1 MDEEMAHRHRTDKG
15 HRQTRSR
22 TIVATNVCELCMEVG
37 QREREI
43 MNLYLIG
50 ERESSTKRM

>member
-15 HRQTRSR
+15 HGQTRGR
-22 TIVATNVCELCMEVG
+22 TIVATNVCE
-37 QREREI
+37 REI
-43 MNLYLIG
+43 LNLYLIG